1 MQQYAQTAHIDTILL
16 NASAQTSSSHS
27 GEICLQVLGHG
38 LQGLPRDQI
47 ILATKVGRY
56 DKAKFDFSAKTVTQS
71 VHDSLKRLQV
81 DYIDLI
87 QTHDIEFGD
96 LDQVCCLPAVYMCPA
111 GNLKH
116 LVRTAC
122 RQA

>member
-1 MQQYAQTAHIDTILL
+1 MLVLITKCI
-16 NASAQTSSSHS
+16 S
-27 GEICLQVLGHG
+27 ICIQVLGHG

-56 DKAKFDFSAKTVTQS
+56 DKAKFDFSAATVTQS

-96 LDQVCCLPAVYMCPA
+96 LDQVCCLSASVSVQPA
-111 GNLKH
+111 
-116 LVRTAC
+116 T
-122 RQA
+122 